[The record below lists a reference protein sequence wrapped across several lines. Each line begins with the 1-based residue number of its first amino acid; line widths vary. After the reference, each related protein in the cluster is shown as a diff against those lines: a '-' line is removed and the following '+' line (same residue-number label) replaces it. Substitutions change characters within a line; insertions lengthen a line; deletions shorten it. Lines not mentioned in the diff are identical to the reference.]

1 MQRCKFLIQKINKE
15 VQKFD
20 LHNFRRRNKL
30 TQGELANYLGIS
42 GSFLSRIEAG
52 QCALPAD
59 KLQRIMTN
67 DKGWL
72 VPEENQGG
80 SEPQA
85 VYVEPKSGPLH
96 DAPIRVDEA
105 HKNVNSTEERLLSL
119 LEEKDRQIDRLLS
132 ILEQKK

>member
-1 MQRCKFLIQKINKE
+1 M
-15 VQKFD
+15 QKFD

-59 KLQRIMTN
+59 KLQRILTN

-72 VPEENQGG
+72 VPEEKGG
-80 SEPQA
+80 IEPQA
-85 VYVEPKSGPLH
+85 VYVDPKSDPLH
-96 DAPIRVDEA
+96 DAPIRVDEV
-105 HKNVNSTEERLLSL
+105 HKNVNSIEERLLSL
-119 LEEKDRQIDRLLS
+119 LEEKDRQINRLLS